1 MDKKVI
7 FTVESN
13 IARITLNRPNALNAL
28 DNDMIYAVEQY
39 LEQCKVDDNV
49 RVIVIEGEG
58 KAFCAGDDL
67 VSMATKDRPNP
78 TDKVLELKHGYP
90 RLVEQIRSVPKPVIC
105 KVHKYALGAGFEI
118 ALASDM
124 VIAAEGTKFGLP
136 FVLRGM
142 ASGTYFLQEYI
153 GYHRAAEMLFTG
165 KMIEASLAQEWG
177 IVNRVVDEQA
187 IAKEVDEL
195 AINLSKAAT
204 KAIGLMKQS
213 LNHATT
219 QSMSE
224 ALHEQVLATTLSFQ
238 TADYEE
244 GINAFK
250 EKRDPEFIGK

>member
-1 MDKKVI
+1 MDKKVV
-7 FTVESN
+7 FSVESN
-13 IARITLNRPNALNAL
+13 IARITLNRPKALNAL

-49 RVIVIEGEG
+49 RVIIIEGEG

-78 TDKVLELKHGYP
+78 TDKLLELKHGYP

-105 KVHKYALGAGFEI
+105 KAHKYALGAGFEI

-124 VIAAEGTKFGLP
+124 IIATEGTKFGLP

-177 IVNRVVDEQA
+177 IVNIVVDEQA
-187 IAKEVDEL
+187 IAKEVEEL
-195 AINLSKAAT
+195 ATTLSKGAT

-250 EKRDPEFIGK
+250 EKRNPEFIGK